1 MCTNDLTTYVTI
13 NYKPKPF
20 WSFIVNPSLFLTLPG
35 PNSND
40 DRIVIF
46 GLTKLYKKNTW
57 PVFDSVW
64 VWTLE
69 AMDNHHLHRLENMKH
84 YKMGKRISYLKN
96 MQTKLLAQVIHSS
109 VFVEYI
115 GKELDKL
122 DENWMGKD
130 TEVDLFERQLT
141 YFQDKMLEK
150 SLTLNQELKE
160 KIETLTQ

>member
-1 MCTNDLTTYVTI
+1 
-13 NYKPKPF
+13 
-20 WSFIVNPSLFLTLPG
+20 
-35 PNSND
+35 
-40 DRIVIF
+40 
-46 GLTKLYKKNTW
+46 
-57 PVFDSVW
+57 
-64 VWTLE
+64 
-69 AMDNHHLHRLENMKH
+69 MKH

>member
-1 MCTNDLTTYVTI
+1 
-13 NYKPKPF
+13 
-20 WSFIVNPSLFLTLPG
+20 
-35 PNSND
+35 
-40 DRIVIF
+40 
-46 GLTKLYKKNTW
+46 
-57 PVFDSVW
+57 
-64 VWTLE
+64 
-69 AMDNHHLHRLENMKH
+69 MDNHHLHRLENLKH

-150 SLTLNQELKE
+150 SLALNQELKE

>member
-1 MCTNDLTTYVTI
+1 
-13 NYKPKPF
+13 
-20 WSFIVNPSLFLTLPG
+20 
-35 PNSND
+35 
-40 DRIVIF
+40 
-46 GLTKLYKKNTW
+46 
-57 PVFDSVW
+57 
-64 VWTLE
+64 
-69 AMDNHHLHRLENMKH
+69 
-84 YKMGKRISYLKN
+84 MGKRISYLKN
-96 MQTKLLAQVIHSS
+96 MQTKLLAQVIHTS

-115 GKELDKL
+115 GQELDKL

>member
-1 MCTNDLTTYVTI
+1 
-13 NYKPKPF
+13 
-20 WSFIVNPSLFLTLPG
+20 
-35 PNSND
+35 
-40 DRIVIF
+40 
-46 GLTKLYKKNTW
+46 
-57 PVFDSVW
+57 
-64 VWTLE
+64 
-69 AMDNHHLHRLENMKH
+69 
-84 YKMGKRISYLKN
+84 MGKRISYLKN
-96 MQTKLLAQVIHSS
+96 LQTKLLAQVIHSP

-115 GKELDKL
+115 GQELDKL